1 MIEKDNKDIENVRL
15 KAEIVRLHN
24 KIAGLNNEVS
34 FLNHENRTIEK
45 EVRDEYESELALVKS
60 QLDEE
65 VCKNGQ
71 LVKDNAAKD
80 KTISELKAKI
90 EDLQE
95 AREVADAAKRANVD
109 YNGIIKAI
117 QNRMFNHNS
126 DSTRFLNGVIDP
138 DDPRLEEMGFED
150 VVRSLMEHTDPNAAG
165 KKSMKSTASEKK
177 SAIRL
182 PKKTE
187 TATSKITYSSHKRV
201 WTATELKK
209 IGVNMENLPD
219 NARIV
224 KRKSKDSG
232 LDTWFVQIIS
242 YEDAKVVITEYEIAR
257 CSTKEGMAN
266 SKRPEQIIKGNPV
279 APSFARFYLDSKFN
293 LGLSEN
299 RILEML
305 KTMKTSIP
313 QSTLNNWMHQIMET
327 LRLRLEPL
335 MLEAVR
341 RSYFTHN
348 DEVHLLVRSRESKD
362 EPFKYN
368 MEYIHAA
375 LSLEKKLVVM
385 LYKDGSRDHS
395 IQEELIFRGSDI
407 KCFLADK
414 AKMYETIEK
423 DLEEYHIVR
432 ASCWFHFRHYLVDG
446 YVSDSRLK
454 EPIMLV
460 NGLFYI
466 EKESARRKHTPEQRL
481 RFRLKYSVPI
491 VNRLIKI
498 LEGIRLAGNEY
509 GQMVHRAVNY
519 FLNDKE
525 AFLKF
530 LRDGRIEMHNNAIER
545 MFRHIAIGR
554 RNWLHAGSHFSA
566 ENIAFMFSLLESCK
580 LNGVVFGKYIEDILT
595 RIMHG
600 EIIDES
606 CLPNKYVACLEEKL
620 QNNVA

>member
-266 SKRPEQIIKGNPV
+266 SKRP
-279 APSFARFYLDSKFN
+279 
-293 LGLSEN
+293 
-299 RILEML
+299 
-305 KTMKTSIP
+305 
-313 QSTLNNWMHQIMET
+313 
-327 LRLRLEPL
+327 
-335 MLEAVR
+335 
-341 RSYFTHN
+341 
-348 DEVHLLVRSRESKD
+348 
-362 EPFKYN
+362 
-368 MEYIHAA
+368 
-375 LSLEKKLVVM
+375 
-385 LYKDGSRDHS
+385 
-395 IQEELIFRGSDI
+395 
-407 KCFLADK
+407 
-414 AKMYETIEK
+414 
-423 DLEEYHIVR
+423 
-432 ASCWFHFRHYLVDG
+432 
-446 YVSDSRLK
+446 
-454 EPIMLV
+454 
-460 NGLFYI
+460 
-466 EKESARRKHTPEQRL
+466 
-481 RFRLKYSVPI
+481 
-491 VNRLIKI
+491 
-498 LEGIRLAGNEY
+498 
-509 GQMVHRAVNY
+509 
-519 FLNDKE
+519 
-525 AFLKF
+525 
-530 LRDGRIEMHNNAIER
+530 
-545 MFRHIAIGR
+545 
-554 RNWLHAGSHFSA
+554 
-566 ENIAFMFSLLESCK
+566 
-580 LNGVVFGKYIEDILT
+580 
-595 RIMHG
+595 
-600 EIIDES
+600 
-606 CLPNKYVACLEEKL
+606 
-620 QNNVA
+620 